1 VSRSLVGNTNIA
13 YNWYDKEEVQIVAT
27 KIKLTVT
34 IDESLVKEL
43 DEEAKKRKL
52 SRSALIE
59 EAIKTLKKK
68 QLEEL
73 LKKGYQA
80 MAEENLRIAEET
92 IHFSEFADEKR

>member
-1 VSRSLVGNTNIA
+1 M
-13 YNWYDKEEVQIVAT
+13 VAT
-27 KIKLTVT
+27 KVKLTVT
-34 IDESLVKEL
+34 IDQSLVKEL

-59 EAIKTLKKK
+59 EAIKILRKK

-80 MAEENLRIAEET
+80 MAEENLKLSEEA